1 MSMKLSYRDKVIV
14 IVVAVLVILGIGIFS
29 FIKPKYEDLQ
39 VSKERL
45 AAKETEKAQVEEKM
59 GTLEDLKKRLEDD
72 INAVVEDQEQFL
84 SEKEYG
90 ETYQISQY
98 LMELLDNDNFKI
110 KGVTMDRLAGSQLD
124 AYFYNKYAVAY
135 PLKINGDINGELPP
149 EVEYAY
155 NKSYPAAPA
164 SVTLAGNVVTISY
177 GCEEADDLLEAIQT
191 IADNDKNLYV
201 MTFSGSYVEAA
212 SLGTDPTADPNAD
225 PFSGDIT
232 IAVYEIWP
240 MDPDDIKD
248 AD

>member
-14 IVVAVLVILGIGIFS
+14 VVVAVLVILGIGIFS
-29 FIKPKYEDLQ
+29 FIKPRYEDLQ

-45 AAKETEKAQVEEKM
+45 AAKEDEKAQVEAKM
-59 GTLEDLKKRLEDD
+59 GTLEELKKKLEDD

-84 SEKEYG
+84 SEEEYG

-98 LMELLDNDNFKI
+98 LMELLSNDRFDI
-110 KGVTMDRLAGSQLD
+110 KGITMDRLGPTDLYS
-124 AYFYNKYAVAY
+124 YTYSKYAVAY
-135 PLKINGDINGELPP
+135 PLKINSDINGELPP
-149 EVEYAY
+149 EVMYAY
-155 NKSYPAAPA
+155 ENNYPAAPA
-164 SVTLAGNVVTISY
+164 PVRIAGNIVTVNY

-201 MTFSGSYVEAA
+201 MTFSGSYVDAADKAEAT
-212 SLGTDPTADPNAD
+212 GEDEED

-232 IAVYEIWP
+232 IAVYEINP
-240 MDPDDIKD
+240 LDPDDVKN

>member
-45 AAKETEKAQVEEKM
+45 AAKEDEKAQVEAKM
-59 GTLEDLKKRLEDD
+59 GTLEELKKKLEDD

-84 SEKEYG
+84 SEEEYS

-98 LMELLDNDNFKI
+98 LMDLLSNDRFEI
-110 KGVTMDRLAGSQLD
+110 KGISMGRLSTSNLS

-149 EVEYAY
+149 EVGYAATG
-155 NKSYPAAPA
+155 SYPSAPA
-164 SVTLAGNVVTISY
+164 SVKIAGTTVTVNY

-191 IADNDKNLYV
+191 IADHDKNLYV
-201 MTFSGSYVEAA
+201 MTFSGSYVDAADKAEATGEDA
-212 SLGTDPTADPNAD
+212 ED

-232 IAVYEIWP
+232 IAVYEIYP
-240 MDPDDIKD
+240 LDPDDVKN

>member
-45 AAKETEKAQVEEKM
+45 AAKEDEKAQVEEKM
-59 GTLEDLKKRLEDD
+59 GTLEDLKKKLEDD
-72 INAVVEDQEQFL
+72 INSVVEDQEQFL
-84 SEKEYG
+84 SEEEYG

-98 LMELLDNDNFKI
+98 LMELLANDNFNITGMK
-110 KGVTMDRLAGSQLD
+110 VDRLAPSALY
-124 AYFYNKYAVAY
+124 AYYYNKFAVAY
-135 PLKINGDINGELPP
+135 PLKINSDINGELPP
-149 EVEYAY
+149 EVQYAATGA
-155 NKSYPAAPA
+155 YPAAPA
-164 SVTLAGNVVTISY
+164 AVTLAGSVVTISY
-177 GCEEADDLLEAIQT
+177 GCEEADELLEAVQT

-201 MTFSGSYVEAA
+201 MTFSGSYVNAA
-212 SLGTDPTADPNAD
+212 EFKETAEEKSY

-232 IAVYEIWP
+232 LALYEIWP
-240 MDPDDIKD
+240 LDPDDIKD